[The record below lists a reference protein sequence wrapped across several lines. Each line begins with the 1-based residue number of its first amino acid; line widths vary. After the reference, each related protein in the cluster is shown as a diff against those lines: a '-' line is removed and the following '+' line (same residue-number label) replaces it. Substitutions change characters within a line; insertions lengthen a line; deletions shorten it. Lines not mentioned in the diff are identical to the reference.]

1 MTPTPFVA
9 RIAGESER
17 MKTYRN
23 SILSTVLWIFLTATC
38 HAQTTW
44 TIINL
49 GVLPG
54 GRASSANS
62 INNSGQ
68 VVGRADSDAFL
79 WSSGSG
85 MQDLGTLGGTQST
98 ARGINGSGQVVGNS
112 LVPFPG
118 GNHAFLWSSGLG
130 MQDLGTLA
138 GDMGVSDA
146 YGINNS
152 GQVVGW
158 SSTVGGS
165 VQRPFLWSSG
175 SGMQNLGTLPGA
187 SDCVA
192 SGINDSSQVVGTC
205 FFSSFRHAFLWSPG
219 SGMQDLG
226 ILPGASDCQAFGI
239 SDNGQVVGFCLISNF
254 PRPFLWSSGSG
265 MQNLGPLPSG
275 NDVLVSEPAGI
286 NNSGQ
291 VVGGVHAALWSSG
304 SGTLDLNTLP
314 AVSSAGWSLGTAN
327 AINNAGQI
335 VGSGTINGQLH
346 AYLLTPVNHVIKLS
360 RPDGSSINDT
370 ILDEIEPGK
379 TTTLIARVYDQNN
392 QVVPNVDVQLEVKVK
407 EHSGG
412 HLHPNIDTRNRPEG
426 YLSNGVTAGA
436 IVSGN
441 TGSAGLLFA
450 FITPDPAGDH
460 PITAK
465 CTGGKTCTQQG
476 PDTVWVGIKGLVTLS
491 SVSATYE
498 LVGFTQSH
506 PADSHRLTPKSSD
519 NIGAAATIYRSRFPT
534 APILR
539 LNDASLER
547 GGLFDSSA
555 HTGKPWQ
562 IPHETHRLGKEI
574 DVRWNPIKWP
584 DTGISDNNVVKFQ
597 KIILDLGGVAQRAYV
612 GNPNNQHLHVILEH

>member
-152 GQVVGW
+152 
-158 SSTVGGS
+158 
-165 VQRPFLWSSG
+165 
-175 SGMQNLGTLPGA
+175 
-187 SDCVA
+187 
-192 SGINDSSQVVGTC
+192 
-205 FFSSFRHAFLWSPG
+205 
-219 SGMQDLG
+219 
-226 ILPGASDCQAFGI
+226 
-239 SDNGQVVGFCLISNF
+239 GQVVGFCLISNF

-547 GGLFDSSA
+547 GGLFDISA

-612 GNPNNQHLHVILEH
+612 GNPNNQHLHVI

>member
-254 PRPFLWSSGSG
+254 PR
-265 MQNLGPLPSG
+265 
-275 NDVLVSEPAGI
+275 
-286 NNSGQ
+286 
-291 VVGGVHAALWSSG
+291 AALWSSG

-392 QVVPNVDVQLEVKVK
+392 Q
-407 EHSGG
+407 
-412 HLHPNIDTRNRPEG
+412 
-426 YLSNGVTAGA
+426 
-436 IVSGN
+436 
-441 TGSAGLLFA
+441 
-450 FITPDPAGDH
+450 
-460 PITAK
+460 
-465 CTGGKTCTQQG
+465 
-476 PDTVWVGIKGLVTLS
+476 
-491 SVSATYE
+491 
-498 LVGFTQSH
+498 
-506 PADSHRLTPKSSD
+506 
-519 NIGAAATIYRSRFPT
+519 
-534 APILR
+534 
-539 LNDASLER
+539 
-547 GGLFDSSA
+547 
-555 HTGKPWQ
+555 
-562 IPHETHRLGKEI
+562 
-574 DVRWNPIKWP
+574 
-584 DTGISDNNVVKFQ
+584 
-597 KIILDLGGVAQRAYV
+597 
-612 GNPNNQHLHVILEH
+612 

>member
-79 WSSGSG
+79 WSCGSG

-118 GNHAFLWSSGLG
+118 GNHAFLWSSG
-130 MQDLGTLA
+130 
-138 GDMGVSDA
+138 
-146 YGINNS
+146 
-152 GQVVGW
+152 
-158 SSTVGGS
+158 
-165 VQRPFLWSSG
+165 
-175 SGMQNLGTLPGA
+175 SGMQNLGTLAGA

-360 RPDGSSINDT
+360 RPDGS
-370 ILDEIEPGK
+370 
-379 TTTLIARVYDQNN
+379 
-392 QVVPNVDVQLEVKVK
+392 
-407 EHSGG
+407 
-412 HLHPNIDTRNRPEG
+412 
-426 YLSNGVTAGA
+426 
-436 IVSGN
+436 
-441 TGSAGLLFA
+441 
-450 FITPDPAGDH
+450 
-460 PITAK
+460 
-465 CTGGKTCTQQG
+465 
-476 PDTVWVGIKGLVTLS
+476 
-491 SVSATYE
+491 
-498 LVGFTQSH
+498 
-506 PADSHRLTPKSSD
+506 
-519 NIGAAATIYRSRFPT
+519 
-534 APILR
+534 
-539 LNDASLER
+539 
-547 GGLFDSSA
+547 
-555 HTGKPWQ
+555 
-562 IPHETHRLGKEI
+562 
-574 DVRWNPIKWP
+574 
-584 DTGISDNNVVKFQ
+584 
-597 KIILDLGGVAQRAYV
+597 
-612 GNPNNQHLHVILEH
+612 